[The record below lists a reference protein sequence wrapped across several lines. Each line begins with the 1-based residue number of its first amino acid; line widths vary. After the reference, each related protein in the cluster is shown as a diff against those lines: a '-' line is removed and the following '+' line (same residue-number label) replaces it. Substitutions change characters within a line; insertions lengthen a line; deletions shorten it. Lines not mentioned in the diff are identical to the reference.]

1 MAIKSCYNFTMKKLE
16 IFENKREIL
25 LFLLFTLSV
34 FILNLGFC
42 YKDFYEFKS
51 QKYRFYNAQIL
62 QNYEK
67 TNAKG
72 RIYRVLRLKT
82 SEFEF
87 YTTTKKDFEFNG
99 AKTLNIGV
107 ITQNVKFIDFIK
119 KRF

>member
-1 MAIKSCYNFTMKKLE
+1 MKKLE

-25 LFLLFTLSV
+25 LFLLFVLSV

-72 RIYRVLRLKT
+72 RTYRVLRLKT

-107 ITQNVKFIDFIK
+107 ITQNVK
-119 KRF
+119 